1 MATITLSIPDNLMKE
16 TGRSKEINW
25 SEVAREAIR
34 MKVSQPQML
43 RSITARSRL
52 SEEDAMELGRQINE
66 SLDQRYRDLGV

>member
-1 MATITLSIPDNLMKE
+1 MATITLSIPDDLMKE
-16 TGRSKEINW
+16 MGRSKEINW

-34 MKVSQPQML
+34 MKVSQLQML

-52 SEEDAMELGRQINE
+52 SEEDAMELGRKINE